1 MSTQTPESAVR
12 PPEVTPASAAPGRPH
27 RIRSMAVAEFKQFLR
42 NKTLLVMAIVLPV
55 GLPVGL
61 LVMTM
66 QSSDEAG
73 DALGVTVASTME
85 IFFMFTFVFAAFY
98 TLVSMITTRRDERV
112 LKRFRTG
119 ESSDREIVIA
129 LSSPAVVLILVL
141 TVLVT
146 GIMLALSRT
155 LPVSPIPLLIAL
167 AGGSVVFIALA
178 FMTSA
183 FTKNAEATQITSL
196 PVVTIAAV
204 GMTNIRSML
213 PEGTVYEVVSY
224 SPMAAIADL
233 THLGWVGQPPYGY
246 YGEPASGME
255 VLTESIEPSLILL
268 GWIVVSIGIAVAYFR
283 WDPRG

>member
-1 MSTQTPESAVR
+1 MSTQTAPEAAVR
-12 PPEVTPASAAPGRPH
+12 PPQVEPGTAPPKKPR
-27 RIRSMAVAEFKQFLR
+27 RIRSMAAAEFKQFLR
-42 NKTLLVMAIVLPV
+42 NKTLLVMAILLPI

-61 LVMTM
+61 LVMTLE
-66 QSSDEAG
+66 SAEDGDE
-73 DALGVTVASTME
+73 LGVTVASTME

-98 TLVSMITTRRDERV
+98 TLVSMISTRRDERV

-146 GIMLALSRT
+146 GIMLGLTGT
-155 LPVSPIPLLIAL
+155 LPISPVPLLIAL
-167 AGGSVVFIALA
+167 VGGTVVFIALA

-213 PEGTVYEVVSY
+213 PEGTVHEVVSY
-224 SPMAAIADL
+224 SPMAAVADL
-233 THLGWVGQPPYGY
+233 THLGWAGQPPYGDH
-246 YGEPASGME
+246 GDPATGME
-255 VLTESIEPSLILL
+255 VLTESIEPTLILL
-268 GWIVVSIGIAVAYFR
+268 GWIVVSIGVAVAYFR
-283 WDPRG
+283 WDPRN